1 MNYYIIKNRNLTVQE
16 YIYEQNFWY
25 CISYINH
32 TVALTF
38 DDVATDDPSIIS
50 PFKDQKIKGYSDAMT
65 AACESIAT
73 TYMNHMVENFTKRIR
88 YYLYWAL
95 KPTFQ
100 ETKNNVIYG
109 LIDSYCLPKILNDM
123 DTCKWLEDVDI
134 TKQPEVDATCQSL
147 MKKMPSTPTI
157 ENITAAPSTFL
168 PPLAFM
174 LQLIETKALTAGP
187 NDKKPKLFSLTPTVS
202 FKWKHVSINEKA
214 LCCLSRQSIGN
225 GSYANNLEIFF
236 NVFNFAKF
244 GYETLQ
250 DLVRAPANSKDM
262 FNCVIHTDGFAVTF
276 LFVRSRQ
283 EKSATATLT
292 LEDYTPAEI
301 NKYFMPIAVDP
312 GRNEIF
318 TAVVGYNTDMHQIRA
333 CSKEERAQI
342 AGYNRR
348 ARVVDEKKVATGI
361 KEIETNLPTC
371 KTVHS
376 EIQYKLYLSYVLR
389 HIQSLHEFYGF
400 NSAKFIFNDY
410 QGRQRAD
417 EELAN
422 MLLDGG
428 KKYNPRKRKK
438 TNKNKRRKRKLPRG
452 SKTAKSKVHARKA
465 QRAAERKEGQEKKL
479 TINVEAAVQKRYAF
493 ITTDSTVTGNYI
505 NTLTC
510 PLQIQNKDC

>member
-1 MNYYIIKNRNLTVQE
+1 
-16 YIYEQNFWY
+16 
-25 CISYINH
+25 
-32 TVALTF
+32 
-38 DDVATDDPSIIS
+38 
-50 PFKDQKIKGYSDAMT
+50 MT
-65 AACESIAT
+65 
-73 TYMNHMVENFTKRIR
+73 
-88 YYLYWAL
+88 
-95 KPTFQ
+95 
-100 ETKNNVIYG
+100 
-109 LIDSYCLPKILNDM
+109 
-123 DTCKWLEDVDI
+123 
-134 TKQPEVDATCQSL
+134 
-147 MKKMPSTPTI
+147 
-157 ENITAAPSTFL
+157 
-168 PPLAFM
+168 
-174 LQLIETKALTAGP
+174 
-187 NDKKPKLFSLTPTVS
+187 KKPKLFSLTPTVS

-225 GSYANNLEIFF
+225 RSYANNLEIFS

-276 LFVRSRQ
+276 LFVRFRQ

-292 LEDYTPAEI
+292 LEDFTPAEI
-301 NKYFMPIAVDP
+301 NKYFMPVAVDP

-318 TAVVGYNTDMHQIRA
+318 KAVVGYNTDMHQIRT

-342 AGYNRR
+342 ARYNRR
-348 ARVVDEKKVATGI
+348 AKVATGI

-400 NSAKFIFNDY
+400 NSAKFISNDY

-452 SKTAKSKVHARKA
+452 SKTTKSKVHTRKA
-465 QRAAERKEGQEKKL
+465 QRAAEWRKERQEKKL
-479 TINVEAAVQKRYAF
+479 TINVKAAAQERYKAK
-493 ITTDSTVTGNYI
+493 TVKKWTAAPFFEDRKKIPIVIFGDGMK
-505 NTLTC
+505 
-510 PLQIQNKDC
+510 NKDCVSFKGHPSGVTGKLYRTLLKRQRCSLAVVVDINEFRTSIVCNGCLAKNMNEVKVADGSSIYGTKACNACGIVWQRDLNAA